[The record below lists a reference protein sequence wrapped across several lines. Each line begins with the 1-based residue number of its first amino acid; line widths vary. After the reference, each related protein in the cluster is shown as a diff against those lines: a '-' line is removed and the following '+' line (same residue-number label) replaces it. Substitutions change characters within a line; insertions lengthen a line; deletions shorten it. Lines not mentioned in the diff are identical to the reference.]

1 MEAYQERMLNEY
13 EELKERR
20 KKLLDFISNEKKMD
34 SLSEDEQK
42 DLREQYIY
50 MKSYEV
56 VLKRRID
63 RFLQN

>member
-34 SLSEDEQK
+34 GLSEDEQK